1 VVVEERRR
9 RAPHL
14 QLPRLTRRP
23 HLTRRLPRAPH
34 QPHMQRPLRRHPR
47 REPRRRSPPRAT
59 RRRKLPRRALRKPP
73 AQRRSSLPVRRAD
86 REPRLL
92 RDTHRRRPRR
102 LGRSSSKP
110 AAAMLGAVARELRNR
125 VRAKTWVD
133 SPGWATAATSLH
145 NKMWLRNKV

>member
-1 VVVEERRR
+1 MFHRFRGNGDDRR
-9 RAPHL
+9 RATA
-14 QLPRLTRRP
+14 QTGRRWWW
-23 HLTRRLPRAPH
+23 
-34 QPHMQRPLRRHPR
+34 
-47 REPRRRSPPRAT
+47 RSAGGA
-59 RRRKLPRRALRKPP
+59 RRALRKPP